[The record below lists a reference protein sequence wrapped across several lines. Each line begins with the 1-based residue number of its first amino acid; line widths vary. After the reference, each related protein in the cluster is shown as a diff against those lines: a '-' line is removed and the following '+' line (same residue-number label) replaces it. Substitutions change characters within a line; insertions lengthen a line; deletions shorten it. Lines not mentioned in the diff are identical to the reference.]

1 MGKGS
6 QTTSTNS
13 TSSPDPQAYQAYSQL
28 LQRAQGVA
36 STPYQ
41 AYTGELTAPINA
53 QQQAGIANINANANY
68 AQPYIQQATGL
79 ATNAA
84 NPLTAA
90 QIAQYQNPYTQSVV
104 NATQAQFNNQNQQ
117 AQQGLTSNAIAQGAL
132 GGNRTGVAAAN
143 LANQQQ
149 LAQAPTIAGLYNQSY
164 QQGLQTAQNQ
174 FQQNPLTAANAIANY
189 GISGQ
194 GAALSGAGAQL
205 GAGTLQ
211 QQTEQQRLNALYQQ
225 YQQAQAYPYQQTQW
239 LAGIDTGVGSNMGGT
254 SSGSSTAPAPSPWG
268 QILGAAMTAASF
280 IPSDRRV
287 KEAIEKIG
295 STHDGQPLYRYRYKG
310 SPDWHIG
317 PMAQDVEE
325 SHPDAVQEGVGGV
338 KYVDL
343 KAATDD
349 SVKRASGGGVGSVQH
364 LADGGVSGIPWS
376 GGVGWIPTLQIH
388 GGSGAPR
395 SSAPSAPQQPSFD
408 PSKLAQGIS
417 GIGSKSGFT
426 DKIGSWLNPEAYGGA
441 DGGWASAYGGSSSN
455 PLPGLDA
462 SDYGEGFAQGGGV
475 RGYADGGAPDFLD
488 RFAPAV
494 EQPLGEMTRGQGI
507 ALASKAQ
514 EPVLARGIAPVDDDV
529 VNPSD
534 PIRLPDEKAVQN
546 WRNSTPLPSV
556 AAAPV
561 VAKEDSEAEAPA
573 NATPVSSVGVAPAAA
588 YKPPYEIT
596 AADYMPPAKEP
607 EDTGW
612 LSKNARIGLLT
623 AGLGMLASRSPFLGT
638 AIGEGGLAGLSAY
651 GSAEERDRKAAED
664 AQKLSLEAKQ
674 AANTLA
680 HQTFQANESARHN
693 RATEENAADKAPSGY
708 QRKNDGTLTYI
719 PGGPHDP
726 DVIAKETSARTK
738 KGEEIDEDTVDAYAQ
753 RVAQGDTRA
762 LVGLGRNPAAI
773 TQIGKRVAQ
782 IYKEQGLSHEEGAK
796 AILANIADQAGRM
809 TAERTQAGIASK
821 LAVYGRNVDNAIE
834 VAKKASE
841 DVNRTGFVPVNK
853 ALNAWRTNT
862 GDPKTVALGQS
873 LYTLINEY
881 ARAIGGGHG
890 TVHDKE
896 EAEKKLNQ
904 AYTHEQL
911 VAIMNVMRQE
921 IAMTKKSMPEARQE
935 MRELYARPS
944 SEAMRPAAPAAA
956 PAGGG
961 AFTPPSGAIARQ
973 YNGKTYYYDP
983 QTKQPYPGQ

>member
-6 QTTSTNS
+6 NTTTTQSS
-13 TSSPDPQAYQAYSQL
+13 SSPDPQAYQAYSQL

-41 AYTGELTAPINA
+41 AYTGELTAPVNA
-53 QQQAGIANINANANY
+53 QQQAGISNINANANF
-68 AQPYIQQATGL
+68 AQPYIQQAAGL

-164 QQGLQTAQNQ
+164 LQGLQTAQQQ
-174 FQQNPLTAANAIANY
+174 FQQNPLAAAGAIANF

-211 QQTEQQRLNALYQQ
+211 QQTEQARNNALYQQ
-225 YQQAQAYPYQQTQW
+225 YQQAQAYPYQQAQW

-254 SSGSSTAPAPSPWG
+254 SSGQTTAPAPNPWG

-310 SPDWHIG
+310 SSDWHIG
-317 PMAQDVEE
+317 PMAQDVEK

-338 KYVDL
+338 KYVNL

-349 SVKRASGGGVGSVQH
+349 SVKRALGGGVGSVQH

-376 GGVGWIPTLQIH
+376 GGVGWIPSLQIH
-388 GGSGAPR
+388 GGSGAPHA
-395 SSAPSAPQQPSFD
+395 SAPSAPQQPSFD

-426 DKIGSWLNPEAYGGA
+426 DTVGSWFNPEAYGGA
-441 DGGWASAYGGSSSN
+441 DGGWASAYGGSSTN
-455 PLPGLDA
+455 PLPGLSA
-462 SDYGEGFAQGGGV
+462 ADYGEGFARGGV
-475 RGYADGGAPDFLD
+475 VGYADGGAPDFSD

-494 EQPLGEMTRGQGI
+494 EQPFGEMTRGQGI
-507 ALASKAQ
+507 ALASKTQ
-514 EPVLARGIAPVDDDV
+514 EPIQSRGLPPEDDV
-529 VNPSD
+529 VNPGD
-534 PIRLPDEKAVQN
+534 PIRLPDEKAMQD
-546 WRNSTPLPSV
+546 WRNSTPLPGVAGAPV
-556 AAAPV
+556 AA
-561 VAKEDSEAEAPA
+561 KDDNEEETPA
-573 NATPVSSVGVAPAAA
+573 NATPISGAGVAPAA

-623 AGLGMLASRSPFLGT
+623 AGLGMLANRSPFLGT

-664 AQKLSLEAKQ
+664 AQKLSLEAKK
-674 AANTLA
+674 AANDLA
-680 HQTFQANESARHN
+680 HQTFVTNETVRHN
-693 RATEENAADKAPSGY
+693 KATEANAADKAPSGY
-708 QRKNDGTLTYI
+708 QKNADGTLVFI
-719 PGGPHDP
+719 KGGPHDP
-726 DVIAKETSARTK
+726 DVIAAETKARTK
-738 KGEEIDEDTVDAYAQ
+738 KGEEIDDDTVDAYAQ

-762 LVGLGRNPAAI
+762 LIGLGRNPTAI
-773 TQIGKRVAQ
+773 TQIGKRVAE
-782 IYKEQGLSHEEGAK
+782 IFKEQGLSHEEGAK

-821 LAVYGRNVDNAIE
+821 LAVYGRNVDNAIG
-834 VAKKASE
+834 VATKASE

-853 ALNAWRTNT
+853 AINAYRTNT
-862 GDPKTVALGQS
+862 GDPKTVALGQA

-896 EAEKKLNQ
+896 EAEQKLNQ
-904 AYTHEQL
+904 AYSHEQL

-921 IAMTKKSMPEARQE
+921 IAMTKKSLPEARQE
-935 MRELYARPS
+935 MRELYGRPS
-944 SEAMRPAAPAAA
+944 SETMRPGSAVPETTAVAPS
-956 PAGGG
+956 
-961 AFTPPSGAIARQ
+961 FTPPPGALAQ
-973 YNGKTYYYDP
+973 THNGKTYYYDP
-983 QTKQPYPGQ
+983 VTKKPYPGQ